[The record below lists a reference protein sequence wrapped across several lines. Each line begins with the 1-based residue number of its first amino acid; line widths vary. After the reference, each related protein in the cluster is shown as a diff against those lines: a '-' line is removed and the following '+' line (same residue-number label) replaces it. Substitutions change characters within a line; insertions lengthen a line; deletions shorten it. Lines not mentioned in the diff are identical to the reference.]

1 MKKFHNPIDGAR
13 STAEP
18 RLIVHGGAW
27 SIPDEY
33 VDAHINGVK
42 NAVKS
47 IFPQMQNGLSAL
59 DAVEKA
65 VNLLE
70 ADPTFDAGR
79 GAFLNEIGEIELDAI
94 IADGAALKFGA
105 VAAVRNLLHPVSL
118 ARLVMEKTEHC
129 MLVGSGAQRFAKQMG
144 IVETPIA
151 ELLTERELTYFNEI
165 SKNPD
170 FRTKQPFEKPPMGT
184 VGAVAMDVFGNLAG
198 ATSTGGTPR
207 KLPGRVGDTPI
218 YGAGVFADNLSG
230 AASATGWGESIM
242 QSHLCLKT
250 CDAFGNLSPMIAAK
264 QAIERLHNRFNGLGG
279 VIAINAIGEYAF
291 AHNTSRMAFAFAM
304 DSGEVVAEICRSE

>member
-33 VDAHINGVK
+33 VDAHIKGVK
-42 NAVKS
+42 NAVKY

-118 ARLVMEKTEHC
+118 ARLVMEKTE
-129 MLVGSGAQRFAKQMG
+129 
-144 IVETPIA
+144 
-151 ELLTERELTYFNEI
+151 
-165 SKNPD
+165 
-170 FRTKQPFEKPPMGT
+170 
-184 VGAVAMDVFGNLAG
+184 
-198 ATSTGGTPR
+198 
-207 KLPGRVGDTPI
+207 
-218 YGAGVFADNLSG
+218 
-230 AASATGWGESIM
+230 
-242 QSHLCLKT
+242 
-250 CDAFGNLSPMIAAK
+250 
-264 QAIERLHNRFNGLGG
+264 
-279 VIAINAIGEYAF
+279 
-291 AHNTSRMAFAFAM
+291 
-304 DSGEVVAEICRSE
+304 